1 MNKDTVLLCTVSFL
15 CAIMAIIEVISA
27 ENGEKCMFERNTRQ
41 VNRIIA
47 RIFAFGSIA
56 ILILVLC
63 SCLGIFEFGKNY
75 TLIVLIAGLIISL
88 SPSILIRVLSPDV
101 MKNYMLI
108 ALAVFIGVLG
118 TNNHIGIYI
127 TYALVPIFSCLY
139 FDPKLILRTSVFSYL
154 VMAAA
159 VYVNSAEKYE
169 VVNMGMSRTSLFIA
183 YMIGFTIEYI
193 IVGSILYSL
202 VKRAKR
208 MMDERYSA
216 EEENRMKSRF
226 LSSMS
231 HEIRTP
237 MNAIIGMT
245 DVALRKDMDEDVRKC
260 LTVIRSSSMGLLDI
274 INDILDLSKIEA
286 GKSTIVEEA
295 YETQALIDD
304 MTAIVNARNS
314 GKKVPVFYHI
324 QKDMPQVLKG
334 DALRIKQVMLNYASN
349 AIKYTESGRIDISLG
364 CEELEDGNVMLTYSV
379 EDTGQGIRKSDMNK
393 LFQMYTRLNEE
404 QNHGKEGTGIGLAIS
419 KQYVEA
425 MKGTVGVRSEYGVGS
440 TFYFK
445 IPQEVVPVSVP
456 DTVSVT
462 DTASG
467 NSMDG
472 RNSRENSGESGCKN
486 IGESRSRNTG
496 ESRGRNTGENRG
508 EYLFTTTDA
517 RILLVDDNEINREVM
532 KAILEPLKLE
542 IDEAQDGQEAVDMAC
557 AKLYDMIFMDSHMP
571 VMNGEEATKHIR
583 EDSGCINQKTPIIAV
598 TADAIHGVRERLIG
612 GGMNDYIVK
621 PIDVELLFN
630 VVRKYLP
637 KSKILE

>member
-1 MNKDTVLLCTVSFL
+1 
-15 CAIMAIIEVISA
+15 
-27 ENGEKCMFERNTRQ
+27 MFERNTRQ

-63 SCLGIFEFGKNY
+63 SCLGIFEFGKKY

-88 SPSILIRVLSPDV
+88 SPSALIRVLSPDV

-139 FDPKLILRTSVFSYL
+139 FDPKLILRTSIFSYL
-154 VMAAA
+154 VMAVA

-169 VVNMGMSRTSLFIA
+169 VVNMGMSRSNLFIA

-193 IVGSILYSL
+193 IVGIILYSL

-208 MMDERYSA
+208 MMDDRYSA

-295 YETQALIDD
+295 YETQTLVDD
-304 MTAIVNARNS
+304 MTAIVNARNTA
-314 GKKVPVFYHI
+314 KKVLIFYHI
-324 QKDMPQVLKG
+324 QNNMPQVLKG

-364 CEELEDGNVMLTYSV
+364 CEDMEDGKVMLTYAV

-445 IPQEVVPVSVP
+445 IPQEVPVSEP
-456 DTVSVT
+456 DTAPENTMTGWKSRENI
-462 DTASG
+462 SK
-467 NSMDG
+467 
-472 RNSRENSGESGCKN
+472 NSRENGSKNSGD
-486 IGESRSRNTG
+486 
-496 ESRGRNTGENRG
+496 
-508 EYLFTTTDA
+508 YLFTTTDA

-542 IDEAQDGQEAVDMAC
+542 IDEAQDGQEAVDMAG

-571 VMNGEEATKHIR
+571 VMNGEEATEHIR

-598 TADAIHGVRERLIG
+598 TADAIHGVRERLIN

-630 VVRKYLP
+630 VVKKYLP
-637 KSKILE
+637 KSKIVE